1 MNLNIVKMNNK
12 ENMIKQLQTRT
23 LWMKNYVLMY

>member
-1 MNLNIVKMNNK
+1 MNLNIVKMNDK

-23 LWMKNYVLMY
+23 LCMKNHVLMS

>member
-1 MNLNIVKMNNK
+1 MNLNIVKMNDK